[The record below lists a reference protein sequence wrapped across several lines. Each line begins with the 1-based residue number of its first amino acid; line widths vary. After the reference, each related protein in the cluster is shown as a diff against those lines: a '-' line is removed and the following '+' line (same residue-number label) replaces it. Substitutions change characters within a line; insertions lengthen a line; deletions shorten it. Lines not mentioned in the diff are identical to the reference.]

1 MEIKK
6 DEWKRMMDRYQ
17 VASSRVNELMTI
29 GEIDVYDY
37 HLVFESLDDCYELL
51 QAVRQ
56 NAEWE

>member
-1 MEIKK
+1 MGIKK